1 MKSMAALL
9 PLCDLV
15 FLALGG
21 ILATMTQM
29 EVVHALPVEITT
41 VGTGSAI
48 VQHDKF
54 KILSITAEQMVFDG
68 EPVTEQQLADI
79 KTNQKIILRVSRE
92 LPTDRTVNVLARL
105 AQAGAQV
112 SIEVKEQTVK

>member
-1 MKSMAALL
+1 MKSMAAIL

-29 EVVHALPVEITT
+29 EVVHALPVEITR
-41 VGTGSAI
+41 VGTGAAI
-48 VQHDKF
+48 VQTDKF
-54 KILSITAEQMVFDG
+54 KILSVTADQMVIDG
-68 EPVTEQQLADI
+68 ISITEPQLTDMA
-79 KTNQKIILRVSRE
+79 KNQKIILRISKD
-92 LPTDRTVNVLARL
+92 LPTERTVSLISCL

-112 SIEVKEQTVK
+112 SIEVEERQKN

>member
-1 MKSMAALL
+1 MKSMAAIL

-29 EVVHALPVEITT
+29 EVVHALPIEITR
-41 VGTGSAI
+41 VGTGAAI

-54 KILSITAEQMVFDG
+54 KILSVTADQMVLDG
-68 EPVTEQQLADI
+68 ISITEQQLADMA
-79 KTNQKIILRVSRE
+79 KDKKVILRVSKE
-92 LPTDRTVNVLARL
+92 LRTERTVSVISSL

-112 SIEVKEQTVK
+112 LIEVEEQTVK